1 MRSFAWRDDVL
12 HEGACAAELRGGK
25 RGGAA
30 RGQAGKVTWGQ
41 GGETAPGVFFVL
53 GSLFFAAVS
62 R

>member
-1 MRSFAWRDDVL
+1 VL